1 MKNSGNGTK
10 EERQTFKGHLGKFL
24 SCLYTN
30 ARSVTKETERLRG
43 NSDGIQLIT
52 SSMNFSKH
60 LRHDT

>member
-30 ARSVTKETERLRG
+30 VRSVTKEPGETERPRG
-43 NSDGIQLIT
+43 NSDR
-52 SSMNFSKH
+52 M
-60 LRHDT
+60 